1 MQDSTNIKK
10 YKRLAPIYD
19 VIFGAKIIK
28 TARKK
33 AINKLSFKNGD
44 SVLLVGVGTGEDLN
58 LIPHAC
64 EITGIDISDDMLSKA
79 RKKIKKD
86 NIVLLNMNA
95 EKTTFIDK
103 SFDYAIL
110 NLVLSVVENPQ
121 KVMLECLR
129 LVKDDG
135 LILIFDKF
143 VKVPEKISFF
153 RKMFNVLSSAIGTD
167 INRSLEE
174 ILFGLPVKRIQ
185 DEASILNGNYR
196 IVLLSKG

>member
-19 VIFGAKIIK
+19 VIFGAKIFK

-44 SVLLVGVGTGEDLN
+44 SVLLVGVGTGEDFN
-58 LIPHAC
+58 LIPHTC

-79 RKKIKKD
+79 GKKVDKD
-86 NIVLLNMNA
+86 NIALLNMNA
-95 EKTTFIDK
+95 EKTIFNDK
-103 SFDYAIL
+103 CFDYIIL

-121 KVMLECLR
+121 KVMIECLR

-143 VKVPEKISFF
+143 VKFPGKILFF

-167 INRSLEE
+167 INRSLEG
-174 ILFGLPVKRIQ
+174 ILFDLPVKWVQ